1 MGAGD
6 LQESLAAIGH
16 GKESVTTEQLNN
28 NEEGA
33 FVTPIFQKKLSYKE
47 VKSLTQD
54 LVGFKPKQSGSRKH
68 TLTHYDTL
76 PPDQGSDIFFFFF
89 FCYKGA
95 DNKYFSLSR
104 PYGLC
109 HNYSSLLDS
118 YSCPCSVKPATGNL

>member
-68 TLTHYDTL
+68 TLTHYDRL

-89 FCYKGA
+89 FATKGQIISISV
-95 DNKYFSLSR
+95 F
-104 PYGLC
+104 PGLMV
-109 HNYSSLLDS
+109 
-118 YSCPCSVKPATGNL
+118 SVITTHLC